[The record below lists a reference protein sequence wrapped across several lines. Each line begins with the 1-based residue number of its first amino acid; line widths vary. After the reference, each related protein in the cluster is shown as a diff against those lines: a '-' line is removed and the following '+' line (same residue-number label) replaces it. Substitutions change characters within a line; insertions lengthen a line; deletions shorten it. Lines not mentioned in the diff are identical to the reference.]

1 MSVASHGYL
10 KNHKSYFEK
19 LPKNLKMTPLI
30 VENEFPKKIKSL
42 QFIMVQCSLNP
53 TITFLGERL

>member
-42 QFIMVQCSLNP
+42 IYNGTRFSQPNYHIL
-53 TITFLGERL
+53 R